1 MTDLTPLIKEDI
13 AALFEITAIK
23 NGYTRVRG
31 PFLLPDGDTL
41 DLYFKKDGDR
51 YTATDMADASAYLWH
66 NSARE
71 ETLAPELESPIAE
84 ICKRHKVEFERG
96 AVITS
101 AATPNDL
108 ADAIFRVGLAA
119 MRIADLNRIQTE

>member
-13 AALFEITAIK
+13 AALFEITSIK

-41 DLYFKKDGDR
+41 DIYFKRDGER
-51 YTATDMADASAYLWH
+51 YIATDLADANAYLWH

-71 ETLAPELESPIAE
+71 ETLTPELAPHIAD

-96 AVITS
+96 AVT
-101 AATPNDL
+101 ALAPTPNEL

-119 MRIADLNRIQTE
+119 MRIADLDRIQTE